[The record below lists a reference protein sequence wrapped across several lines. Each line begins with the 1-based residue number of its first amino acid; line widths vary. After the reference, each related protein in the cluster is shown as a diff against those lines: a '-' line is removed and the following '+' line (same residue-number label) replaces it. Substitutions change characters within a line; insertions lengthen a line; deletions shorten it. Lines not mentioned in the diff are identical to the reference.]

1 MRCQLFRSRKSN
13 PESQIKAAIENDVQ
27 ETLRAYCRFSGA
39 TNDQVV
45 SGALKF
51 LFQSDGEF
59 KPWYELHKNDSQP
72 RRGPRRRVPTDQNHN
87 GTAQSSDKSLPMS
100 ASKR

>member
-1 MRCQLFRSRKSN
+1 MPIIQVERKQIRT
-13 PESQIKAAIENDVQ
+13 QIKAAIETEVQ
-27 ETLRAYCRFSGA
+27 ERLRAYCRFSGA

-51 LFQSDGEF
+51 LFQSDAEF
-59 KPWYELHKNDSQP
+59 TPWYEVHKNDAQP
-72 RRGPRRRVPTDQNHN
+72 RRGPRKRVPTEQNQN
-87 GTAQSSDKSLPMS
+87 ASSGTQDKSVPIT